1 MIYDAWG
8 NVTYDYNEELSS
20 LGMLEALNIASINN
34 ETMKGREIE
43 KLSKINIKGKL
54 YLFSCKGGTDKSRNS
69 VAGRFAKLINGKP
82 VRAVVNGSV
91 YYRSATQLFS
101 YKPLTKEKGAYW
113 ADFKYIKNKGKFTM
127 VKKSIGRKWYL

>member
-1 MIYDAWG
+1 M
-8 NVTYDYNEELSS
+8 ELIKA
-20 LGMLEALNIASINN
+20 EIASQADLQN
-34 ETMKGREIE
+34 
-43 KLSKINIKGKL
+43 
-54 YLFSCKGGTDKSRNS
+54 LF
-69 VAGRFAKLINGKP
+69 NGKP

>member
-1 MIYDAWG
+1 MENGILHILIIFLPMI
-8 NVTYDYNEELSS
+8 
-20 LGMLEALNIASINN
+20 
-34 ETMKGREIE
+34 EIE

-54 YLFSCKGGTDKSRNS
+54 YLFSCEGGTDKSRNS